1 MNERGLQARFIQRSG
16 RSSTRPT
23 RPITEMQSDTCMH
36 DANLM
41 LLQQC
46 IQTAKGSAATPRQG
60 VALPGL
66 DSKSLTEL
74 LGSISVT
81 IRVKLEYHGAYTLV
95 PAEQNV
101 YCAAS
106 GSRAVGKRGFNFRQ
120 RQMRIKS
127 CLQRT
132 SRKLR
137 AGRCCS
143 RTRQLRAPL
152 GTDIRPWQVRSHGR
166 RSVWRRS
173 HVQASL

>member
-74 LGSISVT
+74 LGAPQT
-81 IRVKLEYHGAYTLV
+81 IAQPPKYGE
-95 PAEQNV
+95 AEN
-101 YCAAS
+101 
-106 GSRAVGKRGFNFRQ
+106 
-120 RQMRIKS
+120 
-127 CLQRT
+127 
-132 SRKLR
+132 
-137 AGRCCS
+137 GRE
-143 RTRQLRAPL
+143 
-152 GTDIRPWQVRSHGR
+152 
-166 RSVWRRS
+166 
-173 HVQASL
+173 HVSDD